1 MLSNINEVV
10 RIKKLLELARLDKPI
25 GIFLLLWP
33 SLLGLLLAGLETNI
47 KLKNI
52 LIVFF
57 GSILVRSC
65 GCVINDISD
74 YKFDSLVK
82 RTAGRPIATGAVSL
96 LEAWLF
102 FIFLGCLSLSLLF
115 LTPSLTLKIALF
127 YAVLIEIYPMAKRF
141 IKAPQ
146 FVLGITFGSGVIISY
161 SLQSDNLSLSLLIL
175 YFGVVAWII
184 SFDTFYALEDIE
196 DDKRLGINS
205 TAILWGDNAIF
216 IAKSLHYI
224 FYTSLALVAYIN
236 SFSLFFV
243 FTMSSLF
250 ILHYYQMSLVVNKR
264 YLDSFKFNNWIGMV
278 SVIGFGLEV
287 YIF

>member
-1 MLSNINEVV
+1 M
-10 RIKKLLELARLDKPI
+10 
-25 GIFLLLWP
+25 
-33 SLLGLLLAGLETNI
+33 
-47 KLKNI
+47 
-52 LIVFF
+52 

-74 YKFDSLVK
+74 YKFDRLVK
-82 RTAGRPIATGAVSL
+82 RTAKRPIATGDVSL
-96 LEAWLF
+96 PEAWLF
-102 FIFLGCLSLSLLF
+102 FIFLSFLSLCLLI

-127 YAVLIEIYPMAKRF
+127 YAVLIAIYPMAKRF

-224 FYTSLALVAYIN
+224 FYTSLSLVAYFN
-236 SFSLFFV
+236 SFSLFFL

-250 ILHYYQMSLVVNKR
+250 IFLYYQFILLVFFR
-264 YLDSFKFNNWIGMV
+264 YLVSFKFIHWFFIV
-278 SVIGFGLEV
+278 SVFFFCFYF
-287 YIF
+287 YIFFILFLFHNLLFSILYINFFLYISS